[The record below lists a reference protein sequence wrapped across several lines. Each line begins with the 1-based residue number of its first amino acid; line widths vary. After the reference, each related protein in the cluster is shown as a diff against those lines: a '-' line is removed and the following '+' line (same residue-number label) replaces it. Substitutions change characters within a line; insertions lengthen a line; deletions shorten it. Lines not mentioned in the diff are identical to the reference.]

1 MRFSLKYGIP
11 AEIALI
17 YDFANSL
24 DLRQFVHH
32 GVQHVTDDE
41 LATPE
46 KLSEWMVSHG
56 LLVRRTA
63 LSKAAHAKALRL
75 RSVLRSFI
83 QLEPGEARR
92 DPDVARTLNEVAAQ
106 FPLVANLDPR
116 GTLGLVPAS
125 RDGVN
130 SLAEVLVEL
139 EHVATMGRLDRLKM
153 CASTECHW
161 IFYDRSKP
169 SSRRWCMAELCGNRE
184 KTRAYRE
191 RHQYEHDTRQL
202 DGRRTVTASKR

>member
-1 MRFSLKYGIP
+1 MQLSRKYGIP
-11 AEIALI
+11 TEIALI

-24 DLRQFVHH
+24 DLRQFVHN
-32 GVQHVTDDE
+32 GVQRVTNDE

-63 LSKAAHAKALRL
+63 LSKAAHAQALRL

-83 QLEPGEARR
+83 QLEPGAARR
-92 DPDVARTLNEVAAQ
+92 DPDVAKKLNEVAAQ

-116 GTLGLVPAS
+116 GTLGLVPVR

-130 SLAEVLVEL
+130 SLADVLVAL
-139 EHVATMGRLDRLKM
+139 EHAATMSKLDRLKM

-184 KTRAYRE
+184 KTRAYRK
-191 RHQYEHDTRQL
+191 RHQHEHDTGERPR
-202 DGRRTVTASKR
+202 GRH